1 LPFHRGS
8 FDLRAAR
15 CGAQSRGSAV
25 FVALHLQTAKLGGVT
40 ERRRRSLFG
49 AEGDRLRA
57 GAWEGSR
64 SALMPR
70 TVTHNPRIDR
80 EIAKLD
86 KAARK
91 AAREAAKNGDTT
103 QHDRERAQ
111 IEALRRK
118 KRAKV

>member
-1 LPFHRGS
+1 
-8 FDLRAAR
+8 
-15 CGAQSRGSAV
+15 
-25 FVALHLQTAKLGGVT
+25 
-40 ERRRRSLFG
+40 
-49 AEGDRLRA
+49 
-57 GAWEGSR
+57 
-64 SALMPR
+64 MPR